1 MQTKITP
8 EAYYAELGQV
18 DGPDLVAFAHWAVD
32 NAPAHGLHVVWG
44 TGGPLLKYVHEKRPH
59 SSFTFGQLEK
69 SGVLAQRQTAVF
81 RRCEE
86 LHVPTEVIRDYL
98 KSVAALIPGACV
110 KTFPQPGGIV
120 QELIVVGED
129 AGPSAWPPL
138 APLALHKEEWFAVI
152 DRAIARIRELLN
164 ARPNRNQPTGKPLP
178 KA

>member
-8 EAYYAELGQV
+8 EAYYAELGRV
-18 DGPDLVAFAHWAVD
+18 GGPDLVAFAHWAVD

-44 TGGPLLKYVHEKRPH
+44 GSGPLLKYVHEKHHHLPI
-59 SSFTFGQLEK
+59 TFGQLDK

-86 LHVPTEVIRDYL
+86 LHIPTEVIRDYL
-98 KSVAALIPGACV
+98 KAVAALIPGACV

-120 QELIVVGED
+120 QELIVAGEN

-138 APLALHKEEWFAVI
+138 APLALHKEEWFAAI
-152 DRAIARIRELLN
+152 DRAIARIRELLD
-164 ARPNRNQPTGKPLP
+164 ARPNRNQPTGRPLP

>member
-8 EAYYAELGQV
+8 EAYYAELGRV
-18 DGPDLVAFAHWAVD
+18 GGPDLVAFAHWALD
-32 NAPAHGLHVVWG
+32 SAPAHGLHVAWG
-44 TGGPLLKYVHEKRPH
+44 TGGPLLKYVHEKHPH
-59 SSFTFGQLEK
+59 LPIAFGQLEK

-98 KSVAALIPGACV
+98 KAVAALIPGACV
-110 KTFPQPGGIV
+110 KTFPQPGGSV
-120 QELIVVGED
+120 QELVVAGEN

-138 APLALHKEEWFAVI
+138 APLALHKEEWFAAI
-152 DRAIARIRELLN
+152 DHAIARICEVIDGRSY
-164 ARPNRNQPTGKPLP
+164 RNRLTGKALP